1 MKRPVVG
8 GLDALERAI
17 GNEGLRGRA
26 EVAGVVTDIATEYA
40 EADLFVMPSSYESF
54 GLATAEAL
62 AAGLPAVGF
71 ADCTGTNEI
80 IQDGLNGLLV
90 RGPDRAEA
98 LAAGLSRLMGE
109 PVLLAEFSSRAPQT
123 VAEYEA
129 EGIVMRWEELLQ
141 SVVSSPDARK

>member
-1 MKRPVVG
+1 
-8 GLDALERAI
+8 
-17 GNEGLRGRA
+17 
-26 EVAGVVTDIATEYA
+26 
-40 EADLFVMPSSYESF
+40 VMPSSYESF

-71 ADCTGTNEI
+71 ADCPGTNEI
-80 IQDGLNGLLV
+80 IQDGVNGLLA
-90 RGPDRAEA
+90 RGPDRTEA

-109 PVLLAEFSSRAPQT
+109 PALLAELSSRAQQS

-141 SVVSSPDARK
+141 SVVSRADARK

>member
-1 MKRPVVG
+1 M
-8 GLDALERAI
+8 
-17 GNEGLRGRA
+17 
-26 EVAGVVTDIATEYA
+26 
-40 EADLFVMPSSYESF
+40 
-54 GLATAEAL
+54 
-62 AAGLPAVGF
+62 GF
-71 ADCTGTNEI
+71 ADCPGTNEI

-98 LAAGLSRLMGE
+98 LAAGLTRLMGE
-109 PVLLAEFSSRAPQT
+109 PALLAEFSRRAPQT